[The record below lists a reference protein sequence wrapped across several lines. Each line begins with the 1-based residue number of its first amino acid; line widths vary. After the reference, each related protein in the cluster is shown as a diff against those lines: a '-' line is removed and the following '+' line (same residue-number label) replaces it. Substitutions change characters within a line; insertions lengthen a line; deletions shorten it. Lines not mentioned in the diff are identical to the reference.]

1 MIYRNPP
8 LSAPPVQALIQHQHR
23 IKETKTPAAIPA
35 VTGAAA
41 VQAAAAAAQAV
52 RLQQNTPLNLMPTAE
67 DLTAAT
73 AIP

>member
-35 VTGAAA
+35 VTGAA

>member
-41 VQAAAAAAQAV
+41 VQAAAAQAV